1 MRTAKPKVLE
11 TQYLRGRVVPSG
23 GLNSYSYFVTVHP
36 VFLEHLERALGA
48 LGVRS
53 VPRVASKQ
61 DTTNSETHN
70 LFAVGIPSL
79 A

>member
-1 MRTAKPKVLE
+1 MRTAKVLE
-11 TQYLRGRVVPSG
+11 TQYLRGRASEWRFKQLQLFRDRPPRV
-23 GLNSYSYFVTVHP
+23 
-36 VFLEHLERALGA
+36 LGA
-48 LGVRS
+48 LGASTWSTWSAICSR